1 MFMSDSNQELE
12 PVDVKELMAEFAEM
26 SFADL
31 VLEVKDL
38 RDALELEK
46 KAHQACQFNRTKA
59 EEELAKVKGRINSAT
74 TILNGEADICIDCE
88 AVKKHTDKED

>member
-1 MFMSDSNQELE
+1 MFMSDDKQELE

-38 RDALELEK
+38 RDALEMEK
-46 KAHQACQFNRTKA
+46 KAHHASQFHRTKA
-59 EEELAKVKGRINSAT
+59 EEELEKLTGRINSSVA
-74 TILNGEADICIDCE
+74 ILNGEADICIDCD
-88 AVKKHTDKED
+88 AVKPKED

>member
-1 MFMSDSNQELE
+1 MFMSDDNRELE

-38 RDALELEK
+38 RDALEAEK
-46 KAHQACQFNRTKA
+46 KAHHASQFNRTKA
-59 EEELAKVKGRINSAT
+59 EEELEKLKGRINSAT
-74 TILNGEADICIDCE
+74 TVLNGEADICIDCE
-88 AVKKHTDKED
+88 AVKPKED